1 MREGTPVFYLSTS
14 DDQPPVSTAPS
25 TIEPVQVFLKTKKKY
40 KPVAKKVRPV
50 VDELPAHFRIVR
62 NRIGDPLE
70 GMPVLDPN
78 PAPYVPTNRYTQ
90 DQ

>member
-40 KPVAKKVRPV
+40 KPVAKK
-50 VDELPAHFRIVR
+50 
-62 NRIGDPLE
+62 G
-70 GMPVLDPN
+70 
-78 PAPYVPTNRYTQ
+78 PTGG
-90 DQ
+90 